1 MKILVLDEPSQGV
14 DIQTREEI
22 ALLLADL
29 AVDGTAIIVISS
41 DFEELLAVSDR
52 ILVLRDG
59 QVAAELDP
67 KFQTEASV
75 LEAASLRTGMSASGS
90 PRTA

>member
-22 ALLLADL
+22 AILLDELA
-29 AVDGTAIIVISS
+29 AEGTAIIVISS
-41 DFEELLAVSDR
+41 DFEELLSVSDR

-59 QVAAELDP
+59 QVVAELDP
-67 KFQTEASV
+67 KLQTEASV
-75 LEAASLRTGMSASGS
+75 LEAASLRATLD
-90 PRTA
+90 

>member
-1 MKILVLDEPSQGV
+1 
-14 DIQTREEI
+14 IQTREEI
-22 ALLLADL
+22 ALLLSDL

-59 QVAAELDP
+59 QVAVELDP
-67 KFQTEASV
+67 KLQTEASV
-75 LEAASLRTGMSASGS
+75 LEAASLRAGMSVSGS
-90 PRTA
+90 PMKA